1 MKQYNTIS
9 EKEQITL
16 NKLIKQANY
25 VYVMNMTFYFI
36 LFVAGSI
43 DAEGTG
49 KGNKFFLCGIIEGPL
64 TDLLRDILTK
74 EVPPQ
79 ILLQRAKDLAEPQK
93 NKKPLIMKEQEKLIN
108 EGQYTKFD
116 ISLLYVL
123 IRNCT
128 NIPQHANRW
137 GNTPSAGDKS
147 VSANIER
154 IRLIRNKYAHVDTIH
169 VSDTE
174 YDHRWKEIFDIV
186 QGLENYLDTP
196 FSYQDILKA
205 FKIKSMDQNQS
216 ERFIELFLVFYK
228 TQKELFGNFFSNI
241 VIRKR
246 LNY

>member
-49 KGNKFFLCGIIEGPL
+49 KGNKFFLRGIIEGPL

-93 NKKPLIMKEQEKLIN
+93 NKKPLIKKEQKKLIN

-128 NIPQHANRW
+128 NIPQHANRL

-174 YDHRWKEIFDIV
+174 YDHRWQEIFDIV